1 MTERQLMF
9 RIKLITSVAVALL
22 VLLAAFICFQLISL
36 RNLRDTE
43 ARLERELEVLKRQTQ
58 TLEEEIEYRNSRTF
72 IEQYAREKLGLGY
85 SNESRYVFEEEEK
98 NSFRQSVHFIGIA
111 RVYCPPRALLIK
123 WFDRLFHIP

>member
-1 MTERQLMF
+1 LTERQLMF

-98 NSFRQSVHFIGIA
+98 E
-111 RVYCPPRALLIK
+111 
-123 WFDRLFHIP
+123 